1 MMKRVFHILL
11 YFIAI
16 VLTGCVEPLV
26 PRFGQGLELTLFCV
40 DPATKENEEGVDNYR
55 ENVISWVDFFI
66 FSGDQ
71 YDLSKEA
78 KYHLRME
85 PESGTRRQYTF
96 TLRIS
101 YELASQEKISVFT
114 VVNYPDSHEQLVEN
128 GTSLSAL
135 YDRVATADFVTPA
148 NHKQDRFLM
157 SGSTVVEKP
166 ATTGIVELKRY
177 ASKITAFVH
186 VEDVDLPKE
195 GSHWEPMIE
204 GMELYLENGNQCV
217 KLGDPDH
224 VGTQKDYYQYF
235 SYSSPK
241 KDAVKNPV
249 RFATKDNQTEIVKEI
264 FARVPK
270 DGDDDY
276 YLQTYPMY
284 MYPQTWTEGSIDTDH
299 HTCEPDIKL
308 VVPWKQTREVPVDPS
323 NPEGPKKKEV
333 VSQKQCYYKIVMPR
347 DICGVAENQGQ
358 FKRNFW
364 YHFNIDIAI
373 LGAMTE
379 GEAVDVTP
387 VNCKIADWTTGQGN
401 IQYLQASVG
410 SARYLSIDRDTID
423 IRNRNNVSISY
434 ISSHS
439 LKIYSAYA
447 SRPYY
452 GEGGIKT
459 DGDLESGDY
468 LVEGGLLK
476 KEENEY
482 YLEYNGDNN
491 TTDPANWLDLET
503 DQDNSRLTFTHTLQN
518 DYKTDNFDYSPYT
531 ITYILVHKD
540 DEIIGGKPQLS
551 DTITIVQYPAIF
563 IDRITNSDSDR
574 IGGTTQYWPMKDGV
588 GQNKTLRSDYWGYS
602 FVDGGAYWP
611 VNTTDP
617 FARSINNSQYCKW
630 EAGARQNRRDRNTDK
645 QDMFFKLG
653 PDGESTSNPD
663 PEAQAR
669 RREYQWRSIWYD
681 GGTLDMFNITV
692 SSLDN
697 NAYFIIGDPRTY
709 TTRDLNQ
716 QYKDIDKGFEGY
728 EANEI
733 DDNIKEDRKLPKR
746 DGFAEAPALDGTRR
760 TLSYYYPADTTS
772 RTINMLA
779 PSFRISSKMSGTQFA
794 NGGDTYYN
802 LPGLSKEYAQF
813 RCATY
818 QEDGFPAGRWRLP
831 TRAEVE
837 FVFLLS
843 ANGAF
848 ATLFNKQNVYW
859 SANGA
864 VKLKNQN
871 NPSLGVV
878 DATPDQ
884 AKTALLRCVYDTWC
898 WGEDQREYDEWRMKD
913 AGWWN
918 ENMTFEEN
926 LAKVK
931 EDQDKRQQLR
941 NVFVWGDRL
950 RNENE

>member
-1 MMKRVFHILL
+1 MIRKLSHILV
-11 YFIAI
+11 YVIAI

-26 PRFGQGLELTLFCV
+26 PRFSQGLELTLFCV
-40 DPATKENEEGVDNYR
+40 DPTTKVEEEGVDNYR

-66 FSGDQ
+66 YSGDQ
-71 YDLSKEA
+71 SDLSKEA
-78 KYHLRME
+78 KYHLHME

-96 TLRIS
+96 TLGIS
-101 YELASQEKISVFT
+101 YELASQGQISVFA

-128 GTSLSAL
+128 GTSLNAL

-157 SGSTVVEKP
+157 SGSTVLDMP
-166 ATTGIVELKRY
+166 ATTGIVELSRY

-186 VEDVDLPKE
+186 VEDVDLPKD

-217 KLGDPDH
+217 KLGDPNH

-270 DGDDDY
+270 DEDHPDY

-284 MYPQTWTEGSIDTDH
+284 MYPQTWTEGSVDTDH
-299 HTCEPDIKL
+299 HTCEPVIKL
-308 VVPWKQTREVPVDPS
+308 VVPWKQTQEVEVPIDPS
-323 NPEGPKKKEV
+323 NPEGPKKKETVV

-347 DICGVAENQGQ
+347 DICGVAENKGE

-459 DGDLESGDY
+459 DGDLESEDY
-468 LVEGGLLK
+468 LVGGGLLK
-476 KEENEY
+476 KEGNDY
-482 YLEYNGDNN
+482 YLEYNGENS
-491 TTDPANWLDLET
+491 TTDPAHWLDLET
-503 DQDNSRLTFTHTLQN
+503 DQDNSRLTFTHTLHN

-540 DEIIGGKPQLS
+540 DEISDGKPQLS
-551 DTITIVQYPAIF
+551 DTVTIVQYPAIF

-574 IGGTTQYWPMKDGV
+574 VGGTTQYWPMKDGV
-588 GQNKTLRSDYWGYS
+588 GQNKKLESKYWGYS

-611 VNTTDP
+611 ENTTDP

-630 EAGARQNRRDRNTDK
+630 EAGARQNRRDKDNK

-653 PDGESTSNPD
+653 PEGESTSNPD

-697 NAYFIIGDPRTY
+697 NEYFIIGDPRTY

-716 QYKDIDKGFEGY
+716 QYTDINKGFEGY
-728 EANEI
+728 DANEI
-733 DDNIKEDRKLPKR
+733 DGDIKKERKLPKR
-746 DGFAEAPALDGTRR
+746 DGFAEAPALDGTTR

-794 NGGDTYYN
+794 NGGNTYYN

-864 VKLKNQN
+864 VKLKNRN
-871 NPSLGVV
+871 IPSQGVT
-878 DATPDQ
+878 DANTDET
-884 AKTALLRCVYDTWC
+884 KTALLRCVYDSWY
-898 WGEDQREYDEWRMKD
+898 WGKDQKEYDDWRETKD
-913 AGWWN
+913 GIN
-918 ENMTFEEN
+918 RGDPEF
-926 LAKVK
+926 
-931 EDQDKRQQLR
+931 R
-941 NVFVWGDRL
+941 NKFMWGDRL